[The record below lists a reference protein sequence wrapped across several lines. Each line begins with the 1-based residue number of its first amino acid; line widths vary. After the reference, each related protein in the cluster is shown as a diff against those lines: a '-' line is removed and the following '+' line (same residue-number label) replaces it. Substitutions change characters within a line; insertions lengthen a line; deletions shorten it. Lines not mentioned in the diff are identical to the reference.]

1 MKIISIFSDPIFCIY
16 ECLCPIPTRG
26 CGGEGG
32 VEQRRNRLDIR
43 GYRIDMTS
51 PRRKRGHF
59 YKNRNWCLNTSIMT
73 SITNKRNNNTQQL
86 CIYTVIW
93 WRGKIKQWEW
103 RWGWLEI
110 KIISLSLE
118 PILCLFECL
127 CPIPTR
133 GWGGLIRGEI
143 GWILGGTGWIWQV
156 QGGRGGTFTKTEI
169 DAWINQSWQG

>member
-59 YKNRNWCLNTSIMT
+59 YKNRNCCLNSSIMT
-73 SITNKRNNNTQQL
+73 RMNTKRNNIPQT
-86 CIYTVIW
+86 
-93 WRGKIKQWEW
+93 
-103 RWGWLEI
+103 
-110 KIISLSLE
+110 IISLCCQLMKRE
-118 PILCLFECL
+118 NKAV
-127 CPIPTR
+127 
-133 GWGGLIRGEI
+133 GVLIRMIRNEKYFNI
-143 GWILGGTGWIWQV
+143 FISNILS
-156 QGGRGGTFTKTEI
+156 F
-169 DAWINQSWQG
+169 